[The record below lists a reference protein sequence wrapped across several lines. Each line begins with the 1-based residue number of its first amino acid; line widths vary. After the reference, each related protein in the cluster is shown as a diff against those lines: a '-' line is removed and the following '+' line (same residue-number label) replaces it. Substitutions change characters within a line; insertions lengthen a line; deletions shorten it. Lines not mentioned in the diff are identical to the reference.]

1 MRWVAESI
9 AEQRLLWNLRR
20 HDTALLHHPH
30 DMATSDAVAVTRQQ
44 LARDFDKH
52 RFWLVI
58 DSLLMVASGLL
69 ILIPGPNVLGY
80 YFAFRV
86 VGHYFSVRGARKGL
100 DGVTWAHSPSEPL
113 TELRHALA
121 LDAAARLRQA
131 ESVAS
136 RLRLDHLAT
145 FFERTAVSP

>member
-1 MRWVAESI
+1 ME
-9 AEQRLLWNLRR
+9 R
-20 HDTALLHHPH
+20 HEILEYLKNMLHERFGVDP
-30 DMATSDAVAVTRQQ
+30 ATLSGSTTQQ
-44 LARDFDKH
+44 EIG
-52 RFWLVI
+52 I

-69 ILIPGPNVLGY
+69 ILIPGPNILGY

-86 VGHYFSVRGARKGL
+86 VGHYFSVRGARNGL
-100 DGVTWAHSPSEPL
+100 DRVTWTQTPSEPL

-145 FFERTAVSP
+145 FFQRTAVSS